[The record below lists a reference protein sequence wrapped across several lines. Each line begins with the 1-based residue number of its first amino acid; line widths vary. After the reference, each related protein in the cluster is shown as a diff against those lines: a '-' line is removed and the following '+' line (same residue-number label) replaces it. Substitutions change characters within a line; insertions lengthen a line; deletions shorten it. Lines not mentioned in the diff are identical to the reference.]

1 MTRQQYLEEAE
12 LEIIGLTQMEAKE
25 KGYLTVVERPET
37 ISVRIKVLVEMDGK
51 KIKDVLE
58 VI

>member
-12 LEIIGLTQMEAKE
+12 SEIIGLTQEEAEE
-25 KGYLTVVERPET
+25 KGYITVVERPINIT
-37 ISVRIKVLVEMDGK
+37 TRARVLVELEDE